1 MLRLNQQ
8 YQVKELADRCQVTTD
23 AVRYYTRIGLLNPTR
38 EPSNGYKLY
47 SEVDA
52 TRLDFIRRAKRLGY
66 TLNEVAQIIHD
77 AERGESPC
85 PRVRRIIQHRIGDIR
100 QQLEDALQLLNRME
114 QAMTE
119 WEQMPDGIPDGKTI
133 CELIESYDGH
143 ESAHLDNS

>member
-1 MLRLNQQ
+1 MLLLNQQ

-66 TLNEVAQIIHD
+66 TLNEIAQIVSD
-77 AERGESPC
+77 AEQGESPC
-85 PRVRRIIQHRIGDIR
+85 PRVRKIIQHRIGDIR
-100 QQLEDALQLLNRME
+100 HQLEDALQLLNRME

-133 CELIESYDGH
+133 CQLIESFDGQQH
-143 ESAHLDNS
+143 AQFEDC